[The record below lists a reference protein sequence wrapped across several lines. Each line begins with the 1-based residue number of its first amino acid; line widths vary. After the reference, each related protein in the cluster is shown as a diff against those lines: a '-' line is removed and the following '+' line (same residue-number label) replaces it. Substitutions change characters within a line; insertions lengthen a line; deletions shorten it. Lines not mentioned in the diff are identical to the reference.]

1 MKSIS
6 KAVKFFALLFLLC
19 IGAATVSA
27 IADSLFGTDPT
38 PTPTYTPAPPTPT
51 ATDTATVTPTVTGTP
66 PTPTLT
72 PTASETPLPPTA
84 TPTHTATVTPTPIP
98 PGMSREAP
106 ASIGVQIRAQ
116 DDVTVVVN
124 AVARGSAAWKKIQ
137 DANMF
142 NSRPGSGR
150 EYVLVTF
157 TVGYSAE
164 ASKTR
169 SINPG
174 WFRAVGSNGAIYSRA
189 PVVLSRDFGI
199 ELFGGGSVEGELAF
213 EVAEGE
219 TGLMVI
225 YDSGIGTSA
234 WYLALE

>member
-6 KAVKFFALLFLLC
+6 KGVKFFALLFLLC
-19 IGAATVSA
+19 IGAAIVSA
-27 IADSLFGTDPT
+27 VADSLFGTDPT

-51 ATDTATVTPTVTGTP
+51 ATDTATLTPTMTGTP
-66 PTPTLT
+66 PTMTPT
-72 PTASETPLPPTA
+72 PTATETPLPPTA
-84 TPTHTATVTPTPIP
+84 TPTDTATTTPTPIP

-106 ASIGVQIRAQ
+106 APIGIQIRAQ
-116 DDVTVVVN
+116 DDVTVLVQSVE
-124 AVARGSAAWKKIQ
+124 RGRDAWKKIE

-157 TVGYSAE
+157 TVGYSAD

-169 SINPG
+169 SLNPG

-189 PVVLSRDFGI
+189 LVVLSRDFSV

-213 EVAEGE
+213 EVAEDE
-219 TGLMVI
+219 SGLMII